1 MNIRVHRSQKTTGA
15 AAGMQLGLNPE
26 LRVPVVSC
34 EVPSTPRRSDCRFS
48 PTLHSVKSTFGTVF
62 AALCAPVPVVAK
74 GERLA
79 AIDDWM
85 LHPDADRHQFFE
97 HFVNNTCSAF

>member
-1 MNIRVHRSQKTTGA
+1 
-15 AAGMQLGLNPE
+15 
-26 LRVPVVSC
+26 
-34 EVPSTPRRSDCRFS
+34 CRFS

-62 AALCAPVPVVAK
+62 AALCAPGPVVAK

-79 AIDDWM
+79 ATDDCK
-85 LHPDADRHQFFE
+85 LHLDAVRHQVFE